1 MKPKLLRFRPL
12 FDRIVW
18 TPPLSN
24 EEKQPTLVE
33 SLLPVTPLCQLR
45 RASSDSLHDRWPNIP
60 VGQSVGAHT
69 KGSGEWI
76 KHHGFLSTAILHFSC
91 GFQFGSL
98 NVWVSRCFQVGLQ
111 LWLVVYDVFPAFCP
125 VGAVSKCF
133 PNGYLQKWWDSSDGH
148 GKGNHHQYNNYS
160 DGDLKEYEIHCTVG
174 RVRLRQKT
182 LWPRGILILG
192 GTQFRKSLVVPSC
205 TGLTKGKRCK
215 TSRTLLV
222 LVIFPI
228 SSIHFSRIHSAF
240 KPSGCPRDI
249 LCRGPRG
256 MVEAGALI
264 IIGGLQV
271 IEQLLKDTW

>member
-174 RVRLRQKT
+174 RFGWGRKHF
-182 LWPRGILILG
+182 GLG
-192 GTQFRKSLVVPSC
+192 ASWFWEAPSLENRWLSRHVLAWLKEKGAKHLGLCWFWWFSPSVQSISAASIQ
-205 TGLTKGKRCK
+205 L
-215 TSRTLLV
+215 SSLQAA
-222 LVIFPI
+222 LVIYFVVD
-228 SSIHFSRIHSAF
+228 HVGWW
-240 KPSGCPRDI
+240 K
-249 LCRGPRG
+249 
-256 MVEAGALI
+256 
-264 IIGGLQV
+264 QV
-271 IEQLLKDTW
+271 LW

>member
-1 MKPKLLRFRPL
+1 MRRNSQHWWSPYFQWLHC
-12 FDRIVW
+12 VNW
-18 TPPLSN
+18 G
-24 EEKQPTLVE
+24 E
-33 SLLPVTPLCQLR
+33 LPVILSMTADQTSLWDKVLELTQKAAVSGSNIMASCQLL
-45 RASSDSLHDRWPNIP
+45 SSIFHVVFSLVHLMF
-60 VGQSVGAHT
+60 
-69 KGSGEWI
+69 
-76 KHHGFLSTAILHFSC
+76 GFPD
-91 GFQFGSL
+91 
-98 NVWVSRCFQVGLQ
+98 VFQVGLPTWIGRFMTFFQ
-111 LWLVVYDVFPAFCP
+111 PFCP

-222 LVIFPI
+222 LVIFPPSVQSI
-228 SSIHFSRIHSAF
+228 SAASIQLSSLQA
-240 KPSGCPRDI
+240 
-249 LCRGPRG
+249 
-256 MVEAGALI
+256 ALVI
-264 IIGGLQV
+264 YFVVDHVGWWKQV
-271 IEQLLKDTW
+271 LW